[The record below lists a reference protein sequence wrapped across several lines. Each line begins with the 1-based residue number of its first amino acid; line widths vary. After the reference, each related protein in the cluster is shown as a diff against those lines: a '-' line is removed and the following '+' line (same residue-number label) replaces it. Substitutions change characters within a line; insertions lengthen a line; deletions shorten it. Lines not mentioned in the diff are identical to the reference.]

1 MAKTEQQHLEAIQR
15 MFDDPD
21 FKELLDRVRFDFFEH
36 WQRERKTDERER
48 IHAKLSALDVLVND
62 MRAAA
67 DTIAFEKQR
76 GAS

>member
-1 MAKTEQQHLEAIQR
+1 

-36 WQRERKTDERER
+36 WQRERKADERER
-48 IHAKLSALDVLVND
+48 IHAKLGALDVLVND

>member
-21 FKELLDRVRFDFFEH
+21 FKELLDRVRFDFFEQ
-36 WQRERKTDERER
+36 WQRERKADERER
-48 IHAKLSALDVLVND
+48 IHAKLGALDVLVND